1 MWNRKALKLQAR
13 RVFKPHYWR
22 VIMVCLIAALITG
35 EYGATLWA
43 FNAYDASD
51 MQEGV
56 LKTTIY
62 TTQRTNADIIED
74 LIRMAIEGGEAAD
87 EQSPEPA
94 PRPEGD
100 GPQVI
105 QKNSRGVLAS
115 LVNNI
120 TQSGSIALGVVDS
133 LSQMLFQG
141 KTVLGFVALLGALVS
156 FLWWFFVKN
165 LLVVGERRFIME
177 RLTYPDTGIRRV
189 LLTVR
194 VGKIWNTAKI
204 MFMRSFYLALWNFT
218 IVGGVIKGY
227 SYMLVPFI
235 LAENPAVSRKAA
247 FSLSKTMMRGNKWR
261 AFVLSLS
268 FLPWQLLNICTFGVL
283 NVLWVNPYMTA
294 AEAALYKTLRA
305 KAIEDQIPYYEALGD
320 APLFAPEEGQEV
332 LRYPDGAF
340 FLPEKKR
347 RKWIRTDF
355 RRDYSFWSIV
365 LIFMTFCIAGWLWEV
380 ILGLSSEGFVN
391 RGVLHGPWLP
401 IYGCGGVGVL
411 LALKKVRDH
420 PLLVFVLTVILCGA
434 LEYGTGWALEALTG
448 TRWWDYSGYFLN
460 LNGYICAEGLLV
472 FGLGGCAAIYFAA
485 PMLDDLFRKIPSGWK
500 QVICV
505 VLLWLFFSDV
515 IYSFFFPNTGKGITD
530 YDYVVEALCA
540 ACGARGFIGL

>member
-540 ACGARGFIGL
+540 ACGARGFIGF

>member
-94 PRPEGD
+94 PRTEDD

-540 ACGARGFIGL
+540 ACGARGFIVL